1 MTSKALNGLGRS
13 NLNFVDGYINGSQNR
28 RQIRFTNGSTN
39 GATLNA
45 MRGTTATQIVQ
56 IVQNNPV
63 GLAVSR
69 SGGIASASHPI
80 VCLASSSSPYLV
92 ARSYPG
98 GNTLTNYSLSTGIPN
113 VAHDVDITDPPT
125 YTTDA
130 RYIAVAH
137 QANPLI
143 TVYKATVGSSTLTKL
158 TNPATLPTGVAY
170 GCAWNRA
177 GTVLAVRHANSP
189 FLSVYTRS
197 GDTLTKVANPATLP
211 VAPDTNSQTTNKR
224 VSWNAS
230 GDRLILTGTG
240 NRTEVYSWDGT
251 TLTQVYS
258 NTTGTYEVA
267 QFHPTIDEAVALML
281 SSGNLAIGYYNKT
294 NNTLT
299 QGSTAIIS
307 GAGAGRDLVWH
318 PNGTILTHLA
328 NQSTQA
334 RDFQFRYQNGAASAT
349 ALTAIGSTYTALSNG
364 AWLVY

>member
-1 MTSKALNGLGRS
+1 MTSKSLNAIGRS

-28 RQIRFTNGSTN
+28 RQIRFTNGTTS

-45 MRGTTATQIVQ
+45 MRGTTATLIQVIL
-56 IVQNNPV
+56 QNNPA

-80 VCLASSSSPYLV
+80 VCLASSSTPYLV

-98 GNTLTNYSLSTGIPN
+98 GDTTTNYTLGTSIPD

-137 QANPLI
+137 AGSPFI

-158 TNPATLPTGVAY
+158 TNPATLPTGIAY

-177 GTVLAVRHANSP
+177 GTVLAVRHATSP

-197 GDTLTKVANPATLP
+197 GDTLTKVADPATLP
-211 VAPDTNSQTTNKR
+211 VAPDTGNQTTNKR
-224 VSWNAS
+224 LSWNAS
-230 GDRLILTGTG
+230 GDRLMLTGTSG
-240 NRTEVYSWDGT
+240 TTQVYSWNGT
-251 TLTQVYS
+251 TLTRVFS
-258 NTTGTYEVA
+258 STTGLYEVA
-267 QFHPTIDEAVALML
+267 QFHPTIDEAVALMIN
-281 SSGNLAIGYYNKT
+281 SGNLAIGYYNKT
-294 NNTLT
+294 ANTLI
-299 QGSTAIIS
+299 QGSGTIPNS
-307 GAGAGRDLVWH
+307 SGRDIVWN
-318 PNGTILTHLA
+318 PNGTILTHLSNA
-328 NQSTQA
+328 SNTA
-334 RDFQFRYQNGAASAT
+334 RDYQFTYQNGATTAT
-349 ALTAIGSTYTALSNG
+349 ALTAIGSTYSALTVG